1 MKPQLGDIIL
11 NRYAL
16 ISPLRE
22 EAGVQVWKASDRIL
36 ARDCQLFIVR
46 DRRFL
51 PEVNTISST
60 LALSRIR
67 KFTPVLKIHNIDDV
81 AIIITELDSGITV
94 DDYIKS
100 HSSTLSY
107 EAIRSIVAEAANALS
122 KLLASGITHYAISTN
137 TVRITNNGVELACAP
152 ISPLLKDVTVEYTK
166 QDSQDKRDKQNK
178 KNSQDAQD
186 SQNKQDSQ
194 DNSDNQDKSEEQS
207 KDLPQSV
214 ENIATHQ
221 LSALLYALLTR
232 TGYKQNNT
240 VFNVSRL
247 ADGVPGEFVMICKRG
262 LSSAKDPSIIPM
274 ASIGEIL
281 ALLGTYTPVKKLSEK
296 DIILN
301 NDASES
307 SIQKALLL
315 PCKDKDLIDFPE
327 GLSKNEDLLENQ
339 LSSQE
344 SIGILDSSDLSIKN
358 ENEKPNKF
366 GKNAKNTGIKN
377 ASKTIGAL
385 SALLKRNGDNSDKK
399 LDSLP
404 ESDSTGTDYDFHDI
418 AAAEMA
424 NILAPTELDADDS
437 IFHNLSSTYTS
448 FPSYSTDKSQASE
461 ENKAGENKNNENN
474 ENSKNNWDSGNAN
487 SSKDSTNDSY
497 AKENGDKN
505 SLNSLGSLNSGN
517 DYSQKDDLSSPLMPR
532 RFDFEDLLSSNTKH
546 TELLSKPQILPLEAE
561 STGRVPV
568 VDSNGRFIAPGEESA
583 RALREEELEKEEYG
597 DYSSQNTGLLS
608 HSSMPPSFQP
618 HEHQDDL
625 KAKKSSGQNNV
636 DIADAKIFGGLSTK
650 VLAIGVVALLV
661 IVVFA
666 ISLHSLF
673 NSHEAPSNFAKSNS
687 WDSQSVENVPFGS
700 QGVLSEDKSDS
711 SKEKQPNKPGTS
723 ESDANKAGEKNK
735 DNKSNKNNKSLK
747 NKHKKQNKRKKV
759 KQVPPPKMPTN
770 NTPYPIDIQQFLE
783 DTGNQRGYGYYMHLT
798 QPQEAYRFVV
808 SIRSSGGHGYLIANS
823 KNDPSAG
830 EKVADFTFDASGVTD
845 VKFKKPITAQDF
857 ILWVPQGSIPMN
869 GLYIN
874 YVRIY

>member
-152 ISPLLKDVTVEYTK
+152 ISPLLKDVTVEYSK
-166 QDSQDKRDKQNK
+166 QDSQKNKQDKPNTKNK
-178 KNSQDAQD
+178 QDAQD
-186 SQNKQDSQ
+186 SQNESE
-194 DNSDNQDKSEEQS
+194 NQDKSEEQS
-207 KDLPQSV
+207 NNLPQSV

-232 TGYKQNNT
+232 TGYTQNNT

-262 LSSAKDPSIIPM
+262 LSSAKDSSIIPM
-274 ASIGEIL
+274 ASIGELL

-315 PCKDKDLIDFPE
+315 PCKDEDLVDFPE

-358 ENEKPNKF
+358 EDEKPNKF
-366 GKNAKNTGIKN
+366 GKNAKNTGLKN

-385 SALLKRNGDNSDKK
+385 SALLKRNGDNSEKK

-448 FPSYSTDKSQASE
+448 FPGYSTDKSQASE
-461 ENKAGENKNNENN
+461 ENKVDENKNNKNN
-474 ENSKNNWDSGNAN
+474 ENSKNTNIGN
-487 SSKDSTNDSY
+487 DSTNDSY
-497 AKENGDKN
+497 AKENGNKSALNALD
-505 SLNSLGSLNSGN
+505 SLTSGN

-532 RFDFEDLLSSNTKH
+532 RFDFEDLLSSNTRH

-568 VDSNGRFIAPGEESA
+568 VDSNGRFVAPGEESA
-583 RALREEELEKEEYG
+583 RALREEELENEEYG

-650 VLAIGVVALLV
+650 VLAIGIVALLV
-661 IVVFA
+661 VVVFA

-723 ESDANKAGEKNK
+723 ESDANKVGEKNK
-735 DNKSNKNNKSLK
+735 SNKDNKSLK

-759 KQVPPPKMPTN
+759 KQVPKPKMPTN

>member
-22 EAGVQVWKASDRIL
+22 EAGIQVWKASDRIL

-122 KLLASGITHYAISTN
+122 KLLTSGITHYAISTN

-152 ISPLLKDVTVEYTK
+152 ISPLLKDVTVEYSK
-166 QDSQDKRDKQNK
+166 
-178 KNSQDAQD
+178 QD
-186 SQNKQDSQ
+186 SQNKQDKPNTKNKQDAQDSQ
-194 DNSDNQDKSEEQS
+194 DSQDSQNESKNQDKSEEQS
-207 KDLPQSV
+207 KNLPQSV

-232 TGYKQNNT
+232 TGYTQNNT

-262 LSSAKDPSIIPM
+262 LSSAKDSSIIPM
-274 ASIGEIL
+274 ASIGELL

-315 PCKDKDLIDFPE
+315 PCKDNDLIDFPE
-327 GLSKNEDLLENQ
+327 GLSKNEDLLENE

-358 ENEKPNKF
+358 EDEKPNKF
-366 GKNAKNTGIKN
+366 GKNAKNTGLKN

-385 SALLKRNGDNSDKK
+385 SALLKRNGDNSGKK

-461 ENKAGENKNNENN
+461 ENKVGENKNNEN
-474 ENSKNNWDSGNAN
+474 SKNANIGNN
-487 SSKDSTNDSY
+487 STNDSY
-497 AKENGDKN
+497 AKENGNKSALNTLD
-505 SLNSLGSLNSGN
+505 SLTSGN

-568 VDSNGRFIAPGEESA
+568 VDSNGRFVAPGEESA
-583 RALREEELEKEEYG
+583 RALREEELENEEYG
-597 DYSSQNTGLLS
+597 DYSSQNAGLLS

-625 KAKKSSGQNNV
+625 KAKKSSNQNNV

-661 IVVFA
+661 VVVFA

-711 SKEKQPNKPGTS
+711 SKEKQPNKNDTS
-723 ESDANKAGEKNK
+723 NADEKKSGEKNK
-735 DNKSNKNNKSLK
+735 SNKDNKSLK

-759 KQVPPPKMPTN
+759 KQVPKPKMPTN

>member
-22 EAGVQVWKASDRIL
+22 EAGIQVWKASDRIL

-122 KLLASGITHYAISTN
+122 KLLTSGITHYAISTN

-152 ISPLLKDVTVEYTK
+152 ISPLLKDVTVEYSK
-166 QDSQDKRDKQNK
+166 QDSQDKQDKPNTKNK
-178 KNSQDAQD
+178 QDAQD
-186 SQNKQDSQ
+186 SQDSQ
-194 DNSDNQDKSEEQS
+194 NKSENQDKSEEQS
-207 KDLPQSV
+207 KNLPQSV

-232 TGYKQNNT
+232 TGYTQNNT

-274 ASIGEIL
+274 ASIGELL

-301 NDASES
+301 NNASES

-315 PCKDKDLIDFPE
+315 PCKDNDLIDFPE
-327 GLSKNEDLLENQ
+327 GLSKNEDLLENE

-358 ENEKPNKF
+358 EDEKPNKF
-366 GKNAKNTGIKN
+366 GKNAKNTGLKN

-385 SALLKRNGDNSDKK
+385 SALLKRNGDNSGKK

-461 ENKAGENKNNENN
+461 ENKVGENKNNEN
-474 ENSKNNWDSGNAN
+474 SKNANIGN
-487 SSKDSTNDSY
+487 DSTNDSY
-497 AKENGDKN
+497 AKENGNKSALNTLD
-505 SLNSLGSLNSGN
+505 SLTSGN

-568 VDSNGRFIAPGEESA
+568 VDSNGRFVAPGEESA
-583 RALREEELEKEEYG
+583 RALREEELENEEYG
-597 DYSSQNTGLLS
+597 DYSSQNAGLLS

-625 KAKKSSGQNNV
+625 KAKKSSNQNNV

-661 IVVFA
+661 VVVFA

-711 SKEKQPNKPGTS
+711 SKENQPNKNNTS
-723 ESDANKAGEKNK
+723 KSGEKK
-735 DNKSNKNNKSLK
+735 SDEKNKSNKDNKSLK

-759 KQVPPPKMPTN
+759 KQVPKPKMPTN

>member
-22 EAGVQVWKASDRIL
+22 EAGIQVWKASDRIL

-122 KLLASGITHYAISTN
+122 KLLTSGITHYAISTN

-152 ISPLLKDVTVEYTK
+152 ISPLLKDITVEYSK
-166 QDSQDKRDKQNK
+166 QDSQDKQDKPNTKNK
-178 KNSQDAQD
+178 QDAQD
-186 SQNKQDSQ
+186 SQGKK
-194 DNSDNQDKSEEQS
+194 DNQNKNEEQS
-207 KDLPQSV
+207 KNLQQSV

-232 TGYKQNNT
+232 TGYTQNNT

-262 LSSAKDPSIIPM
+262 LSSSKDSSIIPM
-274 ASIGEIL
+274 ASIGELL

-301 NDASES
+301 NDSSES

-315 PCKDKDLIDFPE
+315 PCKDNDLIDFPE

-358 ENEKPNKF
+358 EDEKPSKF
-366 GKNAKNTGIKN
+366 GKNAKNTGLKN

-385 SALLKRNGDNSDKK
+385 SALLKRNGDNSGKK

-461 ENKAGENKNNENN
+461 ENKVGENKNNEN
-474 ENSKNNWDSGNAN
+474 SKNANIGNN
-487 SSKDSTNDSY
+487 STNDSY
-497 AKENGDKN
+497 AKENGNKSALNTLD
-505 SLNSLGSLNSGN
+505 SLTYGN

-568 VDSNGRFIAPGEESA
+568 VDSNGRFVAPGEESA
-583 RALREEELEKEEYG
+583 RALREEELENEEYG
-597 DYSSQNTGLLS
+597 DYSSQNAGLLS

-625 KAKKSSGQNNV
+625 KAKKSSNQNNV

-661 IVVFA
+661 VVVFA

-711 SKEKQPNKPGTS
+711 SKEKQPNKNNTS
-723 ESDANKAGEKNK
+723 KSDEKKAGEKNK
-735 DNKSNKNNKSLK
+735 SNKDNNSLK

-759 KQVPPPKMPTN
+759 KQVPKPKMPTN

>member
-22 EAGVQVWKASDRIL
+22 EAGIQVWKASDRIL

-122 KLLASGITHYAISTN
+122 KLLTSGITHYAISTN

-152 ISPLLKDVTVEYTK
+152 ISPLLKDVTVEYSK
-166 QDSQDKRDKQNK
+166 QDSQNKQDKPNTKNK
-178 KNSQDAQD
+178 QDAQD
-186 SQNKQDSQ
+186 SQNSQDSQ
-194 DNSDNQDKSEEQS
+194 NESKNQDKSEEQS
-207 KDLPQSV
+207 KNLPQSV

-232 TGYKQNNT
+232 TGYTQNNT

-262 LSSAKDPSIIPM
+262 LSSAKDSSIIPM
-274 ASIGEIL
+274 ASIGELL

-301 NDASES
+301 NNASES

-315 PCKDKDLIDFPE
+315 PCKDEDLIDFPE

-358 ENEKPNKF
+358 EDEKPSKF
-366 GKNAKNTGIKN
+366 GKNAKNTGLKN

-385 SALLKRNGDNSDKK
+385 SALLKRNGDNSEKK

-461 ENKAGENKNNENN
+461 ENKVGENKNNEN
-474 ENSKNNWDSGNAN
+474 SKNANIGN
-487 SSKDSTNDSY
+487 DSTNDSY
-497 AKENGDKN
+497 AKENGNKSALNALD
-505 SLNSLGSLNSGN
+505 SLTSGN

-568 VDSNGRFIAPGEESA
+568 VDSNGRFVAPGEESA
-583 RALREEELEKEEYG
+583 RALREEELENEEYG
-597 DYSSQNTGLLS
+597 DYSSQNAGLLS

-625 KAKKSSGQNNV
+625 KAKKSSNQNNV

-650 VLAIGVVALLV
+650 VLAIGIVALMV
-661 IVVFA
+661 VVVFA

-723 ESDANKAGEKNK
+723 KSDANKAGEKNK
-735 DNKSNKNNKSLK
+735 DNKSNKSLK

-759 KQVPPPKMPTN
+759 KQVPKPKMPTN

-857 ILWVPQGSIPMN
+857 ILWVPEGSIPMN

>member
-152 ISPLLKDVTVEYTK
+152 ISPLLKDVTVEYSK
-166 QDSQDKRDKQNK
+166 QDSQKNKQDKPNTKNK
-178 KNSQDAQD
+178 QDAQD
-186 SQNKQDSQ
+186 SQNESE
-194 DNSDNQDKSEEQS
+194 NQDKSEEQS
-207 KDLPQSV
+207 NNLPQSV

-232 TGYKQNNT
+232 TGYTQNNT

-274 ASIGEIL
+274 ASIGELL

-301 NDASES
+301 NNASES

-358 ENEKPNKF
+358 EDEKPSKF
-366 GKNAKNTGIKN
+366 GKNAKNTGLKN
-377 ASKTIGAL
+377 ARKTIGAL

-461 ENKAGENKNNENN
+461 ENKVGENKNNEN
-474 ENSKNNWDSGNAN
+474 SKNAN
-487 SSKDSTNDSY
+487 IGKDSTNDSY
-497 AKENGDKN
+497 AKENGNK
-505 SLNSLGSLNSGN
+505 SALNALDSLNSGS
-517 DYSQKDDLSSPLMPR
+517 DYSQKDDLSSPLMTR

-568 VDSNGRFIAPGEESA
+568 VDSNGRFVAPGEESA
-583 RALREEELEKEEYG
+583 RALREEELENEEYG
-597 DYSSQNTGLLS
+597 DYSSQNAGLLS

-625 KAKKSSGQNNV
+625 KAKKSSNQNNV

-661 IVVFA
+661 VVVFA

-735 DNKSNKNNKSLK
+735 DNKSNKSLK

-759 KQVPPPKMPTN
+759 KQVPAPKMPTN

>member
-22 EAGVQVWKASDRIL
+22 EAGIQVWKASDRIL

-122 KLLASGITHYAISTN
+122 KLLTSGITHYAISTN

-152 ISPLLKDVTVEYTK
+152 ISPLLKDVTVEYSK
-166 QDSQDKRDKQNK
+166 
-178 KNSQDAQD
+178 QD
-186 SQNKQDSQ
+186 SQNKQDKPNTKNKQDAQDSQ
-194 DNSDNQDKSEEQS
+194 DSQNESENQDKSEEQS
-207 KDLPQSV
+207 KNLPQSV

-232 TGYKQNNT
+232 TGYTQNNT

-262 LSSAKDPSIIPM
+262 LSSAKDSSIIPM
-274 ASIGEIL
+274 ASIGELL

-301 NDASES
+301 NNASES

-315 PCKDKDLIDFPE
+315 PCKDEDLIDFPE
-327 GLSKNEDLLENQ
+327 GLSKNEDFLENE

-358 ENEKPNKF
+358 EDEKPSKF
-366 GKNAKNTGIKN
+366 GKNAKNTGLKN

-385 SALLKRNGDNSDKK
+385 SALLKRNGDNSGKK

-461 ENKAGENKNNENN
+461 ENKVGENKNNEN
-474 ENSKNNWDSGNAN
+474 SKNANIGN
-487 SSKDSTNDSY
+487 DSTNDSY
-497 AKENGDKN
+497 AKENGNKSALNTLD
-505 SLNSLGSLNSGN
+505 SLTSGN

-568 VDSNGRFIAPGEESA
+568 VDSNGRFVAPGEESA
-583 RALREEELEKEEYG
+583 RALREEELENEEYG
-597 DYSSQNTGLLS
+597 DYSSQNAGLLS

-625 KAKKSSGQNNV
+625 KAKKSSNQNNV

-650 VLAIGVVALLV
+650 VLAIGIVALLV
-661 IVVFA
+661 VVVFA

-711 SKEKQPNKPGTS
+711 SKEKQPSKNNTS
-723 ESDANKAGEKNK
+723 KAGEKKAGEKNK
-735 DNKSNKNNKSLK
+735 SNKDNKSLK
-747 NKHKKQNKRKKV
+747 NKNKKQNKRKKV
-759 KQVPPPKMPTN
+759 KQVPKPKMPTN

>member
-67 KFTPVLKIHNIDDV
+67 KFTPVLKIHNIDNV

-152 ISPLLKDVTVEYTK
+152 ISPLLKDVTVEYSK
-166 QDSQDKRDKQNK
+166 QDSQKNKQDKPNTKNK
-178 KNSQDAQD
+178 QDAQD
-186 SQNKQDSQ
+186 SQNESE
-194 DNSDNQDKSEEQS
+194 NQDKSEEQS
-207 KDLPQSV
+207 NNLPQSV

-232 TGYKQNNT
+232 TGYTQNNT

-262 LSSAKDPSIIPM
+262 LSSAKDSSIIPM
-274 ASIGEIL
+274 ASIGELL

-301 NDASES
+301 NNASES

-315 PCKDKDLIDFPE
+315 PCKDEDLIDFPE

-358 ENEKPNKF
+358 EDEKPNKF
-366 GKNAKNTGIKN
+366 GKNAKNTGLKN

-385 SALLKRNGDNSDKK
+385 SALLKRNGDNSGKK

-461 ENKAGENKNNENN
+461 ENKVGENKNNKNN
-474 ENSKNNWDSGNAN
+474 ENSKNTNIGN
-487 SSKDSTNDSY
+487 DSTNDSY
-497 AKENGDKN
+497 AKENGNKSALNALD
-505 SLNSLGSLNSGN
+505 SLTSGN

-532 RFDFEDLLSSNTKH
+532 RFDFEDLLSSNTRH

-568 VDSNGRFIAPGEESA
+568 VDSNGRFVAPGEESA
-583 RALREEELEKEEYG
+583 RALREEELENEEYG

-650 VLAIGVVALLV
+650 VLAIGIVALLV
-661 IVVFA
+661 VVVFA

-735 DNKSNKNNKSLK
+735 SNKDNKSLK

-759 KQVPPPKMPTN
+759 KQVPKPKMPTN

>member
-152 ISPLLKDVTVEYTK
+152 ISPLLKDVTVEYSK
-166 QDSQDKRDKQNK
+166 QDSQKNKQDKPNTKNK
-178 KNSQDAQD
+178 QDAQD
-186 SQNKQDSQ
+186 SQNESE
-194 DNSDNQDKSEEQS
+194 NQDKSEEQS
-207 KDLPQSV
+207 NNLPQSV

-232 TGYKQNNT
+232 TGYTQNNT

-262 LSSAKDPSIIPM
+262 LSSAKDSSIIPM
-274 ASIGEIL
+274 ASIGELL

-301 NDASES
+301 NNASES

-315 PCKDKDLIDFPE
+315 PCKDEDLIDFPE

-358 ENEKPNKF
+358 EDEKPNKF
-366 GKNAKNTGIKN
+366 GKNAKNTGLKN

-385 SALLKRNGDNSDKK
+385 SALLKRNGDNSEKK

-461 ENKAGENKNNENN
+461 ENKVGENKNNKNN
-474 ENSKNNWDSGNAN
+474 ENSKNTNIGN
-487 SSKDSTNDSY
+487 DSTNDSY
-497 AKENGDKN
+497 AKENGNKSALNALD
-505 SLNSLGSLNSGN
+505 SLTSGN

-532 RFDFEDLLSSNTKH
+532 RFDFEDLLSSNTRH

-568 VDSNGRFIAPGEESA
+568 VDSNGRFVAPGEESA
-583 RALREEELEKEEYG
+583 RALREEELENEEYG

-735 DNKSNKNNKSLK
+735 SNKDNKSLK

-759 KQVPPPKMPTN
+759 KQVPKPKMPTN

>member
-152 ISPLLKDVTVEYTK
+152 ISPLLKDVTVEYSK
-166 QDSQDKRDKQNK
+166 QDSQKNKQDKPNTKNK
-178 KNSQDAQD
+178 QDAQD
-186 SQNKQDSQ
+186 SQNESE
-194 DNSDNQDKSEEQS
+194 NQDKSEEQS
-207 KDLPQSV
+207 NNLPQSV

-232 TGYKQNNT
+232 TGYTQNNT

-262 LSSAKDPSIIPM
+262 LSSAKDSSIIPM
-274 ASIGEIL
+274 ASIGELL

-301 NDASES
+301 NNASES

-315 PCKDKDLIDFPE
+315 PCKDEDLIDFPE

-358 ENEKPNKF
+358 EDEKPNKF
-366 GKNAKNTGIKN
+366 GKNAKNTGLKN

-385 SALLKRNGDNSDKK
+385 SALLKRNGDNSGKK

-461 ENKAGENKNNENN
+461 ENKVGENKNNKNN
-474 ENSKNNWDSGNAN
+474 ENSKNTNIGN
-487 SSKDSTNDSY
+487 DSTNDSY
-497 AKENGDKN
+497 AKENGNKSALNALD
-505 SLNSLGSLNSGN
+505 SLTSGN

-532 RFDFEDLLSSNTKH
+532 RFDFEDLLSSNTRH

-568 VDSNGRFIAPGEESA
+568 VDSNGRFVAPGEESA
-583 RALREEELEKEEYG
+583 RALREEELENEEYG

-650 VLAIGVVALLV
+650 VLAIGIVALLV
-661 IVVFA
+661 VVVFA

-735 DNKSNKNNKSLK
+735 SNKDNKSLK

-759 KQVPPPKMPTN
+759 KQVPKPKMPTN

>member
-22 EAGVQVWKASDRIL
+22 EAGIQVWKASDRIL

-122 KLLASGITHYAISTN
+122 KLLTSGITHYAISTN

-152 ISPLLKDVTVEYTK
+152 ISPLLKDVTVEYSK
-166 QDSQDKRDKQNK
+166 QDSQNKQDKPNTKNK
-178 KNSQDAQD
+178 QDAQD
-186 SQNKQDSQ
+186 SQNSQDSQ
-194 DNSDNQDKSEEQS
+194 NESKNQDKSEEQS
-207 KDLPQSV
+207 KNLPQSV

-232 TGYKQNNT
+232 TGYTQNNT

-262 LSSAKDPSIIPM
+262 LSSAKDSSIIPM
-274 ASIGEIL
+274 ASIGELL

-301 NDASES
+301 NNASES

-315 PCKDKDLIDFPE
+315 PCKDEDLIDFPE

-366 GKNAKNTGIKN
+366 GKNAKNTGLKN

-385 SALLKRNGDNSDKK
+385 SALLKRNGDNSGKK

-461 ENKAGENKNNENN
+461 ENKVGENKNNKNN
-474 ENSKNNWDSGNAN
+474 ENSKNANIGN
-487 SSKDSTNDSY
+487 DSTNDSY
-497 AKENGDKN
+497 AKENGNKSALNTLD
-505 SLNSLGSLNSGN
+505 SLTSGN

-568 VDSNGRFIAPGEESA
+568 VDSNGRFVAPGEESA
-583 RALREEELEKEEYG
+583 RALREEELENEEYG
-597 DYSSQNTGLLS
+597 DYSSQNAGLLS

-661 IVVFA
+661 VVVFA

-711 SKEKQPNKPGTS
+711 SKEKQPSKNNTGKSGEKKS
-723 ESDANKAGEKNK
+723 GEKNK
-735 DNKSNKNNKSLK
+735 SNKDNKSLK

-759 KQVPPPKMPTN
+759 KQVPKPKMPTN

-857 ILWVPQGSIPMN
+857 ILWVPEGSIPMN

>member
-22 EAGVQVWKASDRIL
+22 EAGIQVWKASDRIL

-152 ISPLLKDVTVEYTK
+152 ISPLLKDVTVEYSK
-166 QDSQDKRDKQNK
+166 QDSQKNKQDKPNTKNK
-178 KNSQDAQD
+178 QDAQD
-186 SQNKQDSQ
+186 SQNESE
-194 DNSDNQDKSEEQS
+194 NQNKNEEPS
-207 KDLPQSV
+207 NNLPQSV

-232 TGYKQNNT
+232 TGYTQNNT

-274 ASIGEIL
+274 ASIGELL

-301 NDASES
+301 NNASES

-358 ENEKPNKF
+358 EDEKPSKF
-366 GKNAKNTGIKN
+366 GKNAKNTGLKN
-377 ASKTIGAL
+377 ARKTIGAL

-461 ENKAGENKNNENN
+461 ENKVGENKNNEN
-474 ENSKNNWDSGNAN
+474 SKNAN
-487 SSKDSTNDSY
+487 IGKDSTNDSY
-497 AKENGDKN
+497 AKENGNK
-505 SLNSLGSLNSGN
+505 SALNALDSLNSGS
-517 DYSQKDDLSSPLMPR
+517 DYSQKDDLSSPLMTR

-568 VDSNGRFIAPGEESA
+568 VDSNGRFVAPGEESA
-583 RALREEELEKEEYG
+583 RALREEELENEEYG
-597 DYSSQNTGLLS
+597 DYSSQNAGLLS

-625 KAKKSSGQNNV
+625 KAKKSSNQNNV

-661 IVVFA
+661 VVVFA

-735 DNKSNKNNKSLK
+735 DNKSNKSLK

-759 KQVPPPKMPTN
+759 KQVPAPKMPTN

>member
-11 NRYAL
+11 DRYAL
-16 ISPLRE
+16 VSPLRE
-22 EAGVQVWKASDRIL
+22 EAGIQAWKASDRIL

-67 KFTPVLKIHNIDDV
+67 KFTPVLKIHNVDDIAV
-81 AIIITELDSGITV
+81 IITELDSGVTLN
-94 DDYIKS
+94 DYIKS

-107 EAIRSIVAEAANALS
+107 EAIRSIVAESANALN
-122 KLLASGITHYAISTN
+122 KLLSSGVTHYAISTN
-137 TVRITNNGVELACAP
+137 TVRIAKNGVELACAP
-152 ISPLLKDVTVEYTK
+152 ISPLLKDVTA
-166 QDSQDKRDKQNK
+166 
-178 KNSQDAQD
+178 KNT
-186 SQNKQDSQ
+186 SQNQAKEQAQ
-194 DNSDNQDKSEEQS
+194 NLPKSI
-207 KDLPQSV
+207 

-232 TGYKQNNT
+232 TSYTQNNA
-240 VFNVSRL
+240 VFNISRL
-247 ADGVPGEFVMICKRG
+247 TDGVPSEFVMICKRG
-262 LSSAKDPSIIPM
+262 LSCANNSDNSDIIPM
-274 ASIGEIL
+274 ASIGELL
-281 ALLGTYTPVKKLSEK
+281 ALLGTYTPVKNLGEK
-296 DIILN
+296 DIIF
-301 NDASES
+301 DAKSSEA

-315 PCKDKDLIDFPE
+315 PCKDEDLVDFPE

-344 SIGILDSSDLSIKN
+344 VSGVLDSIDLTAKDEEVNSK
-358 ENEKPNKF
+358 KS
-366 GKNAKNTGIKN
+366 GKNGKNTGLKN

-385 SALLKRNGDNSDKK
+385 SALLKRNGNNSAKN
-399 LDSLP
+399 LDSTP

-448 FPSYSTDKSQASE
+448 FPSYTTGKSSGGEAYRTKESDKSDESKKSGKSSEADESSKNGESKESGEASE
-461 ENKAGENKNNENN
+461 SSANTYTN
-474 ENSKNNWDSGNAN
+474 ENSSKNALN
-487 SSKDSTNDSY
+487 SLD
-497 AKENGDKN
+497 
-505 SLNSLGSLNSGN
+505 SLNSSD
-517 DYSQKDDLSSPLMPR
+517 DYSQKNDLSSPLMPR
-532 RFDFEDLLSSNTKH
+532 RFDFEDLLSDNTKH
-546 TELLSKPQILPLEAE
+546 TELLSRPQNFPLEAE

-568 VDSNGRFIAPGEESA
+568 VDSNGRFVAPGEESA
-583 RALREEELEKEEYG
+583 RALRQEELENEAYGEYG
-597 DYSSQNTGLLS
+597 SETSVLSSY
-608 HSSMPPSFQP
+608 SSMPPSFQP
-618 HEHQDDL
+618 HEHKEEL
-625 KAKKSSGQNNV
+625 KANKGSGQNV
-636 DIADAKIFGGLSTK
+636 TDIADAKIFGGISTK
-650 VLAIGVVALLV
+650 VLAIGVVAILM

-673 NSHEAPSNFAKSNS
+673 NSHEAPSNFAKSNT

-700 QGVLSEDKSDS
+700 QGVLPEDKSDS
-711 SKEKQPNKPGTS
+711 AKKKQSAKT
-723 ESDANKAGEKNK
+723 DANKTGENNKN
-735 DNKSNKNNKSLK
+735 NKSNKNLK
-747 NKHKKQNKRKKV
+747 NKHQKLNKHKKV
-759 KQVPPPKMPTN
+759 KQVPKPKMPTN

-783 DTGNQRGYGYYMHLT
+783 NTGNQRGYGYYMHLT

-808 SIRSSGGHGYLIANS
+808 SIRSSGGHGYVIANS

-830 EKVADFTFDASGVTD
+830 DKVADFTFDASGVTD

-857 ILWVPQGSIPMN
+857 ILWVPEGSIPQN

-874 YVRIY
+874 YVKIY

>member
-22 EAGVQVWKASDRIL
+22 EAGIQVWKASDRIL

-152 ISPLLKDVTVEYTK
+152 ISPLLKDVTVEYSK
-166 QDSQDKRDKQNK
+166 QDSQKNKQDKPNTKNK
-178 KNSQDAQD
+178 QDAQD
-186 SQNKQDSQ
+186 SQDSQ
-194 DNSDNQDKSEEQS
+194 NESANQNKSEEQS
-207 KDLPQSV
+207 NNLPQSV

-232 TGYKQNNT
+232 TGYTQNNT

-262 LSSAKDPSIIPM
+262 LSSAKDSSIIPM
-274 ASIGEIL
+274 ASIGELL

-315 PCKDKDLIDFPE
+315 PCKDNDLIDFPE

-366 GKNAKNTGIKN
+366 GKNAKNTGLKN

-385 SALLKRNGDNSDKK
+385 SALLKRNGDNSGKK

-461 ENKAGENKNNENN
+461 ENNAGENKNNEN
-474 ENSKNNWDSGNAN
+474 SKNTNIGN
-487 SSKDSTNDSY
+487 DSTNDSY
-497 AKENGDKN
+497 AKENGNKSALNALD
-505 SLNSLGSLNSGN
+505 SLTSGN

-568 VDSNGRFIAPGEESA
+568 VDSNGRFVAPGEESA
-583 RALREEELEKEEYG
+583 RALREEELENEEYG
-597 DYSSQNTGLLS
+597 DYNSQNAGLLS

-625 KAKKSSGQNNV
+625 KAKKSSNQNNV

-661 IVVFA
+661 VVVFA

-711 SKEKQPNKPGTS
+711 SKEKQPNKNNTS
-723 ESDANKAGEKNK
+723 KSDEKKSGEKNK
-735 DNKSNKNNKSLK
+735 SNKDNKSLK

-759 KQVPPPKMPTN
+759 KQVPKPKMPTN

-845 VKFKKPITAQDF
+845 VKFKKTITAQDF

>member
-152 ISPLLKDVTVEYTK
+152 ISPLLKDVTVEYTN
-166 QDSQDKRDKQNK
+166 QDSQDKQDKPNTKNK
-178 KNSQDAQD
+178 QDAQD
-186 SQNKQDSQ
+186 SQDK
-194 DNSDNQDKSEEQS
+194 SDNQNKSEEQS

-232 TGYKQNNT
+232 TGYTQNNT

-274 ASIGEIL
+274 ASIGELL

-301 NDASES
+301 NNASES

-358 ENEKPNKF
+358 EDEKPSKF
-366 GKNAKNTGIKN
+366 GKNAKNTGLKN
-377 ASKTIGAL
+377 ARKTIGAL

-461 ENKAGENKNNENN
+461 ENKVGENKNNEN
-474 ENSKNNWDSGNAN
+474 SKNAN
-487 SSKDSTNDSY
+487 IGKDSTNDSY
-497 AKENGDKN
+497 AKENGNK
-505 SLNSLGSLNSGN
+505 SALNALDSLNSGS
-517 DYSQKDDLSSPLMPR
+517 DYSQKDDLSSPLMTR

-568 VDSNGRFIAPGEESA
+568 VDSNGRFVAPGEESA
-583 RALREEELEKEEYG
+583 RALREEELENEEYG
-597 DYSSQNTGLLS
+597 DYSSQNAGLLS

-625 KAKKSSGQNNV
+625 KAKKSSNQNNV

-661 IVVFA
+661 VVVFA

-700 QGVLSEDKSDS
+700 QGVLSEDKNDS

-735 DNKSNKNNKSLK
+735 DNKSNKSLK

-759 KQVPPPKMPTN
+759 KQVPAPKMPTN

-783 DTGNQRGYGYYMHLT
+783 NTGNQRGYGYYMHLT

>member
-152 ISPLLKDVTVEYTK
+152 ISPLLKDVTVEYSK
-166 QDSQDKRDKQNK
+166 QDSQKNKQDKPNTKNK
-178 KNSQDAQD
+178 QDAQD
-186 SQNKQDSQ
+186 SQNESE
-194 DNSDNQDKSEEQS
+194 NQDKSEEQS
-207 KDLPQSV
+207 NNLPQSV

-232 TGYKQNNT
+232 TGYTQNNT

-262 LSSAKDPSIIPM
+262 LSSAKDSSIIPM
-274 ASIGEIL
+274 ASIGELL

-301 NDASES
+301 NNASES

-315 PCKDKDLIDFPE
+315 PCKDEDLIDFPE

-358 ENEKPNKF
+358 EDEKPNKF
-366 GKNAKNTGIKN
+366 GKNAKNTGLKN

-385 SALLKRNGDNSDKK
+385 SALLKRNGDNSEKK

-448 FPSYSTDKSQASE
+448 FPGYSTDKSQASE
-461 ENKAGENKNNENN
+461 ENKVGENKNNKNN
-474 ENSKNNWDSGNAN
+474 ENSKNTNIGN
-487 SSKDSTNDSY
+487 DSTNDSY
-497 AKENGDKN
+497 AKENGNKSALNALD
-505 SLNSLGSLNSGN
+505 SLTSGN

-532 RFDFEDLLSSNTKH
+532 RFDFEDLLSSNTRH

-568 VDSNGRFIAPGEESA
+568 VDSNGRFVAPGEESA
-583 RALREEELEKEEYG
+583 RALREEELENEEYG

-650 VLAIGVVALLV
+650 VLAIGIVALLV
-661 IVVFA
+661 VVVFA

-735 DNKSNKNNKSLK
+735 SNKDNKSLK

-759 KQVPPPKMPTN
+759 KQVPKPKMPTN

>member
-152 ISPLLKDVTVEYTK
+152 ISPLLKDVTVEYTN
-166 QDSQDKRDKQNK
+166 QDSQDKQDKPNTKNK
-178 KNSQDAQD
+178 QDAQD
-186 SQNKQDSQ
+186 SQDK
-194 DNSDNQDKSEEQS
+194 SDNQNKSEEQS

-232 TGYKQNNT
+232 TGYTQNNT

-274 ASIGEIL
+274 ASIGELL

-301 NDASES
+301 NNASES

-358 ENEKPNKF
+358 EDEKPSKF
-366 GKNAKNTGIKN
+366 GKNAKNTGLKN
-377 ASKTIGAL
+377 ARKTIGAL
-385 SALLKRNGDNSDKK
+385 SALLKRNGYNSRKK

-461 ENKAGENKNNENN
+461 ENKVGENKNNEN
-474 ENSKNNWDSGNAN
+474 SKNAN
-487 SSKDSTNDSY
+487 IGKDSTNDSY
-497 AKENGDKN
+497 AKENGNK
-505 SLNSLGSLNSGN
+505 SALNALDSLNSGS
-517 DYSQKDDLSSPLMPR
+517 DYSQKDDLSSPLMTR

-568 VDSNGRFIAPGEESA
+568 VDSNGRFVAPGEESA
-583 RALREEELEKEEYG
+583 RALREEELENEEYG
-597 DYSSQNTGLLS
+597 DYSSQNAGLLS

-625 KAKKSSGQNNV
+625 KAKKSSNQNNV

-661 IVVFA
+661 VVVFA

-735 DNKSNKNNKSLK
+735 DNKSNKSLK

-759 KQVPPPKMPTN
+759 KQVPAPKMPTN

>member
-22 EAGVQVWKASDRIL
+22 EAGIQVWKASDRIL

-122 KLLASGITHYAISTN
+122 KLLTSGITHYAISTN

-152 ISPLLKDVTVEYTK
+152 ISPLLKDVTVEYSK
-166 QDSQDKRDKQNK
+166 QDSQNKQDKPNTKNK
-178 KNSQDAQD
+178 QDAQD
-186 SQNKQDSQ
+186 SQNSQDSQ
-194 DNSDNQDKSEEQS
+194 NESKNQDKSEEQS
-207 KDLPQSV
+207 KNLPQSV

-232 TGYKQNNT
+232 TGYTQNNT

-262 LSSAKDPSIIPM
+262 LSSAKDSSIIPM
-274 ASIGEIL
+274 ASIGELL

-301 NDASES
+301 NNASES

-315 PCKDKDLIDFPE
+315 PCKDEDLIDFPE
-327 GLSKNEDLLENQ
+327 GLSKNEDFLENE

-358 ENEKPNKF
+358 EDEKPSKF
-366 GKNAKNTGIKN
+366 GKNAKNTGLKN

-385 SALLKRNGDNSDKK
+385 SALLKRNGDNSGKK

-461 ENKAGENKNNENN
+461 ENKVGENKNNEN
-474 ENSKNNWDSGNAN
+474 SKNANIGN
-487 SSKDSTNDSY
+487 DSTDDSY
-497 AKENGDKN
+497 AKENGNKSALNALD
-505 SLNSLGSLNSGN
+505 SLTSGN

-568 VDSNGRFIAPGEESA
+568 VDSNGRFVAPGEESA
-583 RALREEELEKEEYG
+583 RALREEELENEEYG
-597 DYSSQNTGLLS
+597 DYSSQNAGLLS

-625 KAKKSSGQNNV
+625 KAKKSSNQNNV

-661 IVVFA
+661 VVVFA

-711 SKEKQPNKPGTS
+711 SKEKQPSKNNTGKAG
-723 ESDANKAGEKNK
+723 EKKAGEKNK
-735 DNKSNKNNKSLK
+735 SNKDNKSLK

-759 KQVPPPKMPTN
+759 KQVPKPKMPTN

-857 ILWVPQGSIPMN
+857 ILWVPEGSIPMN

>member
-22 EAGVQVWKASDRIL
+22 EAGIQVWKASDRIL

-152 ISPLLKDVTVEYTK
+152 ISPLLKDVTVEYSK
-166 QDSQDKRDKQNK
+166 QDSQKNKQDKPNTKNK
-178 KNSQDAQD
+178 QDAQD
-186 SQNKQDSQ
+186 SQNESE
-194 DNSDNQDKSEEQS
+194 NQNKNEEPS
-207 KDLPQSV
+207 NNLPQSV

-232 TGYKQNNT
+232 TGYTQNNT

-262 LSSAKDPSIIPM
+262 LSSAKDSSIIPM
-274 ASIGEIL
+274 ASIGELL

-301 NDASES
+301 NNASES

-315 PCKDKDLIDFPE
+315 PCKDEDLIDFPE

-358 ENEKPNKF
+358 EDEKPNKF
-366 GKNAKNTGIKN
+366 GKNAKNTGLKN

-385 SALLKRNGDNSDKK
+385 SALLKRNGDNSEKK

-448 FPSYSTDKSQASE
+448 FPGYSTDKSQASE
-461 ENKAGENKNNENN
+461 ENKVGENKNNKNN
-474 ENSKNNWDSGNAN
+474 ENSKNTNIGN
-487 SSKDSTNDSY
+487 DSTNDSY
-497 AKENGDKN
+497 AKENGNKSALNALD
-505 SLNSLGSLNSGN
+505 SLTSGN

-532 RFDFEDLLSSNTKH
+532 RFDFEDLLSSNTRH

-568 VDSNGRFIAPGEESA
+568 VDSNGRFVAPGEESA
-583 RALREEELEKEEYG
+583 RALREEELENEEYG

-661 IVVFA
+661 VVVFA

-735 DNKSNKNNKSLK
+735 SNKDNKSLK

-759 KQVPPPKMPTN
+759 KQVPKPKMPTN

>member
-22 EAGVQVWKASDRIL
+22 EAGIQVWKASDRIL

-122 KLLASGITHYAISTN
+122 KLLTSGITHYAISTN

-152 ISPLLKDVTVEYTK
+152 ISPLLKDVTVEYSK
-166 QDSQDKRDKQNK
+166 QDSQNKQDKPNTKNK
-178 KNSQDAQD
+178 QDAQD
-186 SQNKQDSQ
+186 SQNESK
-194 DNSDNQDKSEEQS
+194 NQNKSEEQS
-207 KDLPQSV
+207 KNLPQSV

-232 TGYKQNNT
+232 TGYTQNNT

-262 LSSAKDPSIIPM
+262 LSYAKDSSIIPM
-274 ASIGEIL
+274 ASIGELL

-301 NDASES
+301 NNASES

-315 PCKDKDLIDFPE
+315 PCKDEDLIDFPE
-327 GLSKNEDLLENQ
+327 GLSKNEDFLENE

-358 ENEKPNKF
+358 EDEKPNKF
-366 GKNAKNTGIKN
+366 GKNAKNTGLKN

-385 SALLKRNGDNSDKK
+385 SALLKRNGDNSGKK

-461 ENKAGENKNNENN
+461 ENKVGENKNNEN
-474 ENSKNNWDSGNAN
+474 SKNANIGNN
-487 SSKDSTNDSY
+487 STNDSY
-497 AKENGDKN
+497 AKENGNKSALNTLD
-505 SLNSLGSLNSGN
+505 SLTSGN

-568 VDSNGRFIAPGEESA
+568 VDSNGRFVAPGEESA
-583 RALREEELEKEEYG
+583 RALREEELENEEYG
-597 DYSSQNTGLLS
+597 DYSSQNAGLLS

-625 KAKKSSGQNNV
+625 KAKKSSNQNNV

-661 IVVFA
+661 VVVFA

-711 SKEKQPNKPGTS
+711 SKEKQPNKNNTS
-723 ESDANKAGEKNK
+723 KAGEKKAGEKNK
-735 DNKSNKNNKSLK
+735 SNKDNNSLK

-759 KQVPPPKMPTN
+759 KQVPKPKMPTN

>member
-22 EAGVQVWKASDRIL
+22 EAGIQVWKASDRIL

-122 KLLASGITHYAISTN
+122 KLLTSGITHYAISTN

-152 ISPLLKDVTVEYTK
+152 ISPLLKDVTVEYSK
-166 QDSQDKRDKQNK
+166 QDSQKNKQDKPNTKNK
-178 KNSQDAQD
+178 QDAQD
-186 SQNKQDSQ
+186 SQNESE
-194 DNSDNQDKSEEQS
+194 NQNKNEEPS
-207 KDLPQSV
+207 NNLPQSV

-232 TGYKQNNT
+232 TGYTQNNT

-262 LSSAKDPSIIPM
+262 LSSAKDSSIIPM
-274 ASIGEIL
+274 ASIGELL

-301 NDASES
+301 NNASES

-315 PCKDKDLIDFPE
+315 PCKDEDLIDFPE

-358 ENEKPNKF
+358 EDEKPNKF
-366 GKNAKNTGIKN
+366 GKNAKNTGLKN

-385 SALLKRNGDNSDKK
+385 SALLKRNGDNSEKK

-448 FPSYSTDKSQASE
+448 FPGYSTDKSQASE
-461 ENKAGENKNNENN
+461 ENKVGENKNNKNN
-474 ENSKNNWDSGNAN
+474 ENSKNTNIGN
-487 SSKDSTNDSY
+487 DSTNDSY
-497 AKENGDKN
+497 AKENGNKSALNALD
-505 SLNSLGSLNSGN
+505 SLTSGN

-532 RFDFEDLLSSNTKH
+532 RFDFEDLLSSNTRH

-568 VDSNGRFIAPGEESA
+568 VDSNGRFVAPGEESA
-583 RALREEELEKEEYG
+583 RALREEELENEEYG

-723 ESDANKAGEKNK
+723 ESDANKVGEKNK
-735 DNKSNKNNKSLK
+735 SNKDNKSLK

-759 KQVPPPKMPTN
+759 KQVPKPKMPTN

-808 SIRSSGGHGYLIANS
+808 SIRSSGGYGYLIANS

>member
-22 EAGVQVWKASDRIL
+22 EAGIQVWKASDRIL

-152 ISPLLKDVTVEYTK
+152 ISPLLKDITVEYSK
-166 QDSQDKRDKQNK
+166 QDSQDKQDKPSTKNK
-178 KNSQDAQD
+178 QDAQD
-186 SQNKQDSQ
+186 SQNSQDSQ
-194 DNSDNQDKSEEQS
+194 NKSENQNKSEEQS
-207 KDLPQSV
+207 KNLPQSV

-232 TGYKQNNT
+232 TGYTQNNT

-262 LSSAKDPSIIPM
+262 LSSAKDSSIIPM
-274 ASIGEIL
+274 ASIGELL

-315 PCKDKDLIDFPE
+315 PCKDNDLIDFPE
-327 GLSKNEDLLENQ
+327 GLSKNEDLLENE

-358 ENEKPNKF
+358 EDEKPNKF
-366 GKNAKNTGIKN
+366 GKNAKNTGLKN

-385 SALLKRNGDNSDKK
+385 SALLKRNGDNSGKK

-461 ENKAGENKNNENN
+461 ENKVGENKNNEN
-474 ENSKNNWDSGNAN
+474 SKNTNIGN
-487 SSKDSTNDSY
+487 DSTNDSY
-497 AKENGDKN
+497 AKENGNKSALNTLD
-505 SLNSLGSLNSGN
+505 SLTSGN

-568 VDSNGRFIAPGEESA
+568 VDSNGRFVAPGEESA
-583 RALREEELEKEEYG
+583 RALREEELENEEYG
-597 DYSSQNTGLLS
+597 DYSSQNAGLLS

-625 KAKKSSGQNNV
+625 KAKKSSNQNNV

-650 VLAIGVVALLV
+650 VLAIGIVALLV
-661 IVVFA
+661 VVVFA

-711 SKEKQPNKPGTS
+711 SKEKQPSKNNTS
-723 ESDANKAGEKNK
+723 KAGEKKAGEKNK
-735 DNKSNKNNKSLK
+735 SNKDNKNLK

-759 KQVPPPKMPTN
+759 KQVPKPKMPTN
-770 NTPYPIDIQQFLE
+770 NMPYPIDIQQFLE

>member
-22 EAGVQVWKASDRIL
+22 EAGIQVWKASDRIL

-122 KLLASGITHYAISTN
+122 KLLTSGITHYAISTN

-152 ISPLLKDVTVEYTK
+152 ISPLLKDVTVEYSK
-166 QDSQDKRDKQNK
+166 QDSQNKQDKPNTKNK
-178 KNSQDAQD
+178 QDAQD
-186 SQNKQDSQ
+186 SQNSQDSQ
-194 DNSDNQDKSEEQS
+194 NESKNQDKSEEQS
-207 KDLPQSV
+207 KNLPQSV

-232 TGYKQNNT
+232 TGYTQNNT

-262 LSSAKDPSIIPM
+262 LSSAKDSSIIPM
-274 ASIGEIL
+274 ASIGELL

-301 NDASES
+301 NNASES

-315 PCKDKDLIDFPE
+315 PCKDEDLIDFPE
-327 GLSKNEDLLENQ
+327 GLSKNEDFLENE

-358 ENEKPNKF
+358 EDEKPSKF
-366 GKNAKNTGIKN
+366 VKNAKNTGLKN

-385 SALLKRNGDNSDKK
+385 SALLKRNGDNSGKK

-461 ENKAGENKNNENN
+461 ENKVGENKNNEN
-474 ENSKNNWDSGNAN
+474 SKNANIGN
-487 SSKDSTNDSY
+487 DSTNDSY
-497 AKENGDKN
+497 AKENGNKSALNTLD
-505 SLNSLGSLNSGN
+505 SLTSGN

-568 VDSNGRFIAPGEESA
+568 VDSNGRFVAPGEESA
-583 RALREEELEKEEYG
+583 RALREEELENEEYG
-597 DYSSQNTGLLS
+597 DYSSQNAGLLS

-625 KAKKSSGQNNV
+625 KAKKSSNQNNV

-650 VLAIGVVALLV
+650 VLAIGIVALLV
-661 IVVFA
+661 VVVFA

-711 SKEKQPNKPGTS
+711 SKEKQPSKNNTG
-723 ESDANKAGEKNK
+723 KADEKKSGEKNK
-735 DNKSNKNNKSLK
+735 SNKDNKSLK

-759 KQVPPPKMPTN
+759 KQVPKPKMPTN

-857 ILWVPQGSIPMN
+857 ILWVPEGSIPMN

>member
-22 EAGVQVWKASDRIL
+22 EAGIQVWKASDRIL

-152 ISPLLKDVTVEYTK
+152 ISPLLKDVTVEYSK
-166 QDSQDKRDKQNK
+166 QDSQKNKQDKPNTKNK
-178 KNSQDAQD
+178 QDAQD
-186 SQNKQDSQ
+186 SQNESE
-194 DNSDNQDKSEEQS
+194 NQNKNEEPS
-207 KDLPQSV
+207 NNLPQSV

-232 TGYKQNNT
+232 TGYTQNNT

-262 LSSAKDPSIIPM
+262 LSSAKDSSIIPM
-274 ASIGEIL
+274 ASIGELL

-301 NDASES
+301 NNASES

-315 PCKDKDLIDFPE
+315 PCKDEDLIDFPE

-366 GKNAKNTGIKN
+366 GKNAKNTGLKN

-385 SALLKRNGDNSDKK
+385 SALLKRNGDNSEKK

-448 FPSYSTDKSQASE
+448 FPGYSTDKSQASE
-461 ENKAGENKNNENN
+461 ENKVGENKNNKNN
-474 ENSKNNWDSGNAN
+474 ENSKNTNIGN
-487 SSKDSTNDSY
+487 DSTNDSY
-497 AKENGDKN
+497 AKENGNKSALNALD
-505 SLNSLGSLNSGN
+505 SLTSGN

-532 RFDFEDLLSSNTKH
+532 RFDFEDLLSSNTRH

-568 VDSNGRFIAPGEESA
+568 VDSNGRFVAPGEESA
-583 RALREEELEKEEYG
+583 RALREEELENEEYG

-735 DNKSNKNNKSLK
+735 SNKDNKSLK

-759 KQVPPPKMPTN
+759 KQVPKPKMPTN

>member
-22 EAGVQVWKASDRIL
+22 EAGIQVWKASDRIL

-152 ISPLLKDVTVEYTK
+152 ISPLLKDVTVEYSK
-166 QDSQDKRDKQNK
+166 QDSQDKKDKPNTKNK
-178 KNSQDAQD
+178 QDAQD
-186 SQNKQDSQ
+186 SQNKSE
-194 DNSDNQDKSEEQS
+194 NQDKSEEQS
-207 KDLPQSV
+207 KDLPQSI

-247 ADGVPGEFVMICKRG
+247 ADGIPGEFVMICKRG

-274 ASIGEIL
+274 ASIGELL

-301 NDASES
+301 NNASES

-315 PCKDKDLIDFPE
+315 PCKDEDLIDFPE

-358 ENEKPNKF
+358 EDEKPSKF
-366 GKNAKNTGIKN
+366 GRNAKNTGLKN

-385 SALLKRNGDNSDKK
+385 SALLKRNGDNSEKK

-461 ENKAGENKNNENN
+461 ENKVGENKNNENG
-474 ENSKNNWDSGNAN
+474 KNAN
-487 SSKDSTNDSY
+487 IGNDSTNDSY
-497 AKENGDKN
+497 AKENGNKSALNALD
-505 SLNSLGSLNSGN
+505 SLTSGN

-532 RFDFEDLLSSNTKH
+532 RFDFEDLLSSNTRH

-568 VDSNGRFIAPGEESA
+568 VDSNGRFVAPGEESA
-583 RALREEELEKEEYG
+583 RALREEELENEEYG
-597 DYSSQNTGLLS
+597 DYNSQNAGLLS

-625 KAKKSSGQNNV
+625 KAKKSSNQNNV

-650 VLAIGVVALLV
+650 VLAIGIVALLV

-735 DNKSNKNNKSLK
+735 SNKDNKSLK

-759 KQVPPPKMPTN
+759 KQVPKPKMPTN

>member
-152 ISPLLKDVTVEYTK
+152 ISPLLKDVTVEYSK
-166 QDSQDKRDKQNK
+166 QDSQKNKQDKPNTKNK
-178 KNSQDAQD
+178 QDAQD
-186 SQNKQDSQ
+186 SQNESE
-194 DNSDNQDKSEEQS
+194 NQDKSEEQS
-207 KDLPQSV
+207 NNLPQSV

-232 TGYKQNNT
+232 TGYTQNNT

-262 LSSAKDPSIIPM
+262 LSSAKDSSIIPM
-274 ASIGEIL
+274 ASIGELL

-301 NDASES
+301 NNASES

-315 PCKDKDLIDFPE
+315 PCKDEDLIDFPE

-358 ENEKPNKF
+358 EDEKPNKF
-366 GKNAKNTGIKN
+366 GKNAKNTGLKN

-385 SALLKRNGDNSDKK
+385 SALLKRNGDNSEKK

-448 FPSYSTDKSQASE
+448 FPGYSTDKSQASE
-461 ENKAGENKNNENN
+461 ENKVGENKNNKNN
-474 ENSKNNWDSGNAN
+474 KNSKNTNIGN
-487 SSKDSTNDSY
+487 DSTNDSY
-497 AKENGDKN
+497 AKENGNKSALNALD
-505 SLNSLGSLNSGN
+505 SLTSGN

-532 RFDFEDLLSSNTKH
+532 RFDFEDLLSSNTRH

-568 VDSNGRFIAPGEESA
+568 VDSNGRFVAPGEESA
-583 RALREEELEKEEYG
+583 RALREEELENEEYG

-650 VLAIGVVALLV
+650 VLAIGIVALLV
-661 IVVFA
+661 VVVFA

-735 DNKSNKNNKSLK
+735 SNKDNKSLK

-759 KQVPPPKMPTN
+759 KQVPKPKMPTN

>member
-22 EAGVQVWKASDRIL
+22 EAGIQVWKASDRIL

-152 ISPLLKDVTVEYTK
+152 ISPLLKDVTVEYSK
-166 QDSQDKRDKQNK
+166 QDSQKNKQDKPNTKNK
-178 KNSQDAQD
+178 QDAQD
-186 SQNKQDSQ
+186 SQNESE
-194 DNSDNQDKSEEQS
+194 NQNKNEEPS
-207 KDLPQSV
+207 NNLPQSV

-232 TGYKQNNT
+232 TGYTQNNT

-262 LSSAKDPSIIPM
+262 LSSAKDSSIIPM
-274 ASIGEIL
+274 ASIGELL

-315 PCKDKDLIDFPE
+315 PCKDNDLIDFPE

-366 GKNAKNTGIKN
+366 GKNAKNTGLKN

-385 SALLKRNGDNSDKK
+385 SALLKRNGDNSGKK

-461 ENKAGENKNNENN
+461 ENNAGENKNNEN
-474 ENSKNNWDSGNAN
+474 SKNTNIGN
-487 SSKDSTNDSY
+487 DSTNDSY
-497 AKENGDKN
+497 AKENGNKSALNALD
-505 SLNSLGSLNSGN
+505 SLTSGN

-568 VDSNGRFIAPGEESA
+568 VDSNGRFVAPGEESA
-583 RALREEELEKEEYG
+583 RALREEELENEEYG
-597 DYSSQNTGLLS
+597 DYNSQNAGLLS

-625 KAKKSSGQNNV
+625 KAKKSSNQNNV

-661 IVVFA
+661 VVVFA

-687 WDSQSVENVPFGS
+687 WDSQSIENVPFGS

-711 SKEKQPNKPGTS
+711 SKEKQPNKNNTS
-723 ESDANKAGEKNK
+723 KSDEKKSGEKNK
-735 DNKSNKNNKSLK
+735 SNKDNKSLK

-759 KQVPPPKMPTN
+759 KQVPKPKMPTN

-845 VKFKKPITAQDF
+845 VKFKKTITAQDF

>member
-152 ISPLLKDVTVEYTK
+152 ISPLLKDVTVEYSK
-166 QDSQDKRDKQNK
+166 QDSQKNKQDKPNTKNK
-178 KNSQDAQD
+178 QDAQD
-186 SQNKQDSQ
+186 SQNESE
-194 DNSDNQDKSEEQS
+194 NQDKSEEQS
-207 KDLPQSV
+207 NNLPQSV

-232 TGYKQNNT
+232 TGYTQNNT

-262 LSSAKDPSIIPM
+262 LSSAKDSSIIPM
-274 ASIGEIL
+274 ASIGELL

-301 NDASES
+301 NNASES

-315 PCKDKDLIDFPE
+315 PCKDEDLIDFPE

-358 ENEKPNKF
+358 EDEKPNKF
-366 GKNAKNTGIKN
+366 GKNAKNTGLKN

-385 SALLKRNGDNSDKK
+385 SALLKRNGDNSEKK

-448 FPSYSTDKSQASE
+448 FPGYSTDKSQASE
-461 ENKAGENKNNENN
+461 ENKVGENKNNKNN
-474 ENSKNNWDSGNAN
+474 ENSKNTNIGN
-487 SSKDSTNDSY
+487 DSTNDSY
-497 AKENGDKN
+497 AKENGNKSALNALD
-505 SLNSLGSLNSGN
+505 SLTSGN

-532 RFDFEDLLSSNTKH
+532 RFDFEDLLSSNTRH

-568 VDSNGRFIAPGEESA
+568 VDSNGRFVAPGEESA
-583 RALREEELEKEEYG
+583 RALREEELENEEYG
-597 DYSSQNTGLLS
+597 DYNSQNAGLLS

-625 KAKKSSGQNNV
+625 KAKKSSNQNNV

-650 VLAIGVVALLV
+650 VLAIGIVALLV

-735 DNKSNKNNKSLK
+735 SNKDNKSLK

-759 KQVPPPKMPTN
+759 KQVPKPKMPTN

>member
-22 EAGVQVWKASDRIL
+22 EAGIQVWKASDRIL

-152 ISPLLKDVTVEYTK
+152 ISPLLKDITVEYSK
-166 QDSQDKRDKQNK
+166 QDSQDKQDKPNTKNK
-178 KNSQDAQD
+178 QDAQD
-186 SQNKQDSQ
+186 SQGKK
-194 DNSDNQDKSEEQS
+194 DNQNKNEEQS
-207 KDLPQSV
+207 KNLQQSV

-232 TGYKQNNT
+232 TGYTQNNT

-262 LSSAKDPSIIPM
+262 LSSAKDSSIIPM
-274 ASIGEIL
+274 ASIGELL

-301 NDASES
+301 NNASES

-315 PCKDKDLIDFPE
+315 PCKDEDLIDFPE
-327 GLSKNEDLLENQ
+327 GLSKNEDFLENE

-358 ENEKPNKF
+358 EDEKPNKF
-366 GKNAKNTGIKN
+366 GKNAKNTGLKN

-385 SALLKRNGDNSDKK
+385 SALLKRNGDNSEKK

-461 ENKAGENKNNENN
+461 ENKVGENKNNKNN
-474 ENSKNNWDSGNAN
+474 ENSKNANIGN
-487 SSKDSTNDSY
+487 DSTNDSY
-497 AKENGDKN
+497 AKENGNKSALNALD
-505 SLNSLGSLNSGN
+505 SLTSGN

-568 VDSNGRFIAPGEESA
+568 VDSNGRFVAPGEESA
-583 RALREEELEKEEYG
+583 RALREEELENEEYG
-597 DYSSQNTGLLS
+597 DYSSQNAGLLS

-625 KAKKSSGQNNV
+625 KAKKSSNQNNV

-650 VLAIGVVALLV
+650 VLAIGIVALLV
-661 IVVFA
+661 VVVFA

-711 SKEKQPNKPGTS
+711 SKEKQPNKNNTGK
-723 ESDANKAGEKNK
+723 SDEKK
-735 DNKSNKNNKSLK
+735 YDEKNKSNKDNKSLK

-759 KQVPPPKMPTN
+759 KQVPKPKMPTN

>member
-22 EAGVQVWKASDRIL
+22 EAGIQVWKASDRIL

-122 KLLASGITHYAISTN
+122 KLLTSGITHYAISTN

-152 ISPLLKDVTVEYTK
+152 ISPLLKDITVEYSK
-166 QDSQDKRDKQNK
+166 QDSQDKQDKPNTKNK
-178 KNSQDAQD
+178 QDAQD
-186 SQNKQDSQ
+186 SQNSQDSQ
-194 DNSDNQDKSEEQS
+194 NKSENQNKSEEQS
-207 KDLPQSV
+207 KNLPQSV

-232 TGYKQNNT
+232 TGYTQNNT

-262 LSSAKDPSIIPM
+262 LSSAKDSSIIPM
-274 ASIGEIL
+274 ASIGELL
-281 ALLGTYTPVKKLSEK
+281 ALLGTYTPVKNLSEK

-301 NDASES
+301 NNASES

-315 PCKDKDLIDFPE
+315 PCKDEDLIDFPE
-327 GLSKNEDLLENQ
+327 GLSKNEDLLENE

-358 ENEKPNKF
+358 EDEKPNKF
-366 GKNAKNTGIKN
+366 GKNAKNTGLKN

-385 SALLKRNGDNSDKK
+385 SALLKRNGDNSGKK

-448 FPSYSTDKSQASE
+448 FPSYSTDKSQASG
-461 ENKAGENKNNENN
+461 ENKVGENKNNKNN
-474 ENSKNNWDSGNAN
+474 ENSKNANIGN
-487 SSKDSTNDSY
+487 DSTNDSY
-497 AKENGDKN
+497 AKENGNKSALNALD
-505 SLNSLGSLNSGN
+505 SLTSGN

-568 VDSNGRFIAPGEESA
+568 VDSNGRFVAPGEESA
-583 RALREEELEKEEYG
+583 RALREEELENEEYG
-597 DYSSQNTGLLS
+597 DYSSQNAGLLS

-625 KAKKSSGQNNV
+625 KAKKSSNQNNV

-650 VLAIGVVALLV
+650 VLAIGIVALLV
-661 IVVFA
+661 VVVFA

-723 ESDANKAGEKNK
+723 KSDANKAGEKNK
-735 DNKSNKNNKSLK
+735 SNKDNKSLK

-759 KQVPPPKMPTN
+759 KQVPKPKMPTN

>member
-152 ISPLLKDVTVEYTK
+152 ISPLLKDVTVEYSK
-166 QDSQDKRDKQNK
+166 QDSQKNKQDKPNTKNK
-178 KNSQDAQD
+178 QDAQD
-186 SQNKQDSQ
+186 SQNESE
-194 DNSDNQDKSEEQS
+194 NQNKNEEPS
-207 KDLPQSV
+207 KNLPQSV

-232 TGYKQNNT
+232 TGYTQNNT

-262 LSSAKDPSIIPM
+262 LSSAKDSSIIPM
-274 ASIGEIL
+274 ASIGELL

-301 NDASES
+301 NNASES

-315 PCKDKDLIDFPE
+315 PCKDEDLIDFPE

-358 ENEKPNKF
+358 EDEKPNKF
-366 GKNAKNTGIKN
+366 GKNAKNTGLKN

-385 SALLKRNGDNSDKK
+385 SALLKRNDDNSEKK

-461 ENKAGENKNNENN
+461 ENKVGENKNNKNN
-474 ENSKNNWDSGNAN
+474 ENSKNTNIGN
-487 SSKDSTNDSY
+487 DSTNDSY
-497 AKENGDKN
+497 AKENGNKSALNALD
-505 SLNSLGSLNSGN
+505 SLTSGN

-532 RFDFEDLLSSNTKH
+532 RFDFEDLLSSNTRH

-568 VDSNGRFIAPGEESA
+568 VDSNGRFVAPGEESA
-583 RALREEELEKEEYG
+583 RALREEELENEEYG

-735 DNKSNKNNKSLK
+735 SNKDNKSLK

-759 KQVPPPKMPTN
+759 KQVPKPKMPTN

>member
-166 QDSQDKRDKQNK
+166 QDSQDKKDKQNK
-178 KNSQDAQD
+178 KNSQDARD
-186 SQNKQDSQ
+186 SQDSQ
-194 DNSDNQDKSEEQS
+194 DKSENQNKNEEPS
-207 KDLPQSV
+207 NNLPQSV

-221 LSALLYALLTR
+221 LSALLYDLLTR
-232 TGYKQNNT
+232 TGYTQNNT

-262 LSSAKDPSIIPM
+262 LSSAKDSSIIPM
-274 ASIGEIL
+274 ASIGELL

-301 NDASES
+301 NNASES

-315 PCKDKDLIDFPE
+315 PCKDEDLIDFPE

-358 ENEKPNKF
+358 EDEKPNKF
-366 GKNAKNTGIKN
+366 GKNAKNTGLKN

-461 ENKAGENKNNENN
+461 ENNAGENKNNEN
-474 ENSKNNWDSGNAN
+474 SKNTNIGN
-487 SSKDSTNDSY
+487 DSTNDSY
-497 AKENGDKN
+497 AKENGNKSALNALD
-505 SLNSLGSLNSGN
+505 SLTSGN

-532 RFDFEDLLSSNTKH
+532 RFDFEDLLSSNTRH

-568 VDSNGRFIAPGEESA
+568 VDSNGRFVAPGEESA
-583 RALREEELEKEEYG
+583 RALREEELENEEYG

-723 ESDANKAGEKNK
+723 ESDANKVGEKNK
-735 DNKSNKNNKSLK
+735 SNKDNKSLK

-759 KQVPPPKMPTN
+759 KQVPKPKMPTN

>member
-152 ISPLLKDVTVEYTK
+152 ISPLLKDVTVEYSK
-166 QDSQDKRDKQNK
+166 QDSQKNKQDKPNTKNK
-178 KNSQDAQD
+178 QDAQD
-186 SQNKQDSQ
+186 SQNESE
-194 DNSDNQDKSEEQS
+194 NQDKSEEQS
-207 KDLPQSV
+207 NNLPQSV

-232 TGYKQNNT
+232 TGYTQNNT

-262 LSSAKDPSIIPM
+262 LSSAKDSSIIPM
-274 ASIGEIL
+274 ASIGELL

-301 NDASES
+301 NNASES

-366 GKNAKNTGIKN
+366 GKNAKNTGLKN

-461 ENKAGENKNNENN
+461 ENNAGENKNNKNN
-474 ENSKNNWDSGNAN
+474 ENSKNTNIGN
-487 SSKDSTNDSY
+487 DSTDDSY
-497 AKENGDKN
+497 AKENGNKSALNALD
-505 SLNSLGSLNSGN
+505 SLTSRN

-532 RFDFEDLLSSNTKH
+532 RFDFEDLLSSNTRH

-568 VDSNGRFIAPGEESA
+568 VDSNGRFVAPGEESA
-583 RALREEELEKEEYG
+583 RALREEELENEEYG
-597 DYSSQNTGLLS
+597 DYSSQNAGLLS

-625 KAKKSSGQNNV
+625 KAKKSSNQNNV

-661 IVVFA
+661 VVVFA

-711 SKEKQPNKPGTS
+711 SKEKQPNKAGTS

-735 DNKSNKNNKSLK
+735 DNKSNKSLK

-759 KQVPPPKMPTN
+759 KQVPAPKMPTN

>member
-152 ISPLLKDVTVEYTK
+152 ISPLLKDVTVEYSK
-166 QDSQDKRDKQNK
+166 QDSQKNKQDKPNTKNK
-178 KNSQDAQD
+178 QDAQD
-186 SQNKQDSQ
+186 SQNESE
-194 DNSDNQDKSEEQS
+194 NQDKSEEQS
-207 KDLPQSV
+207 NNLPQSV

-232 TGYKQNNT
+232 TGYTQNNT

-262 LSSAKDPSIIPM
+262 LSSAKDSSIIPM
-274 ASIGEIL
+274 ASIGELL

-315 PCKDKDLIDFPE
+315 PCKDEDLVDFPE

-358 ENEKPNKF
+358 EDEKPNKF
-366 GKNAKNTGIKN
+366 GKNAKNTGLKN

-385 SALLKRNGDNSDKK
+385 SALLKRNGDNSEKK

-448 FPSYSTDKSQASE
+448 FPGYSTDKSQASE
-461 ENKAGENKNNENN
+461 ENKVDENKNNKNN
-474 ENSKNNWDSGNAN
+474 ENSKNTNIGN
-487 SSKDSTNDSY
+487 DSTNDSY
-497 AKENGDKN
+497 AKENGNKSALNALD
-505 SLNSLGSLNSGN
+505 SLTSGN

-532 RFDFEDLLSSNTKH
+532 RFDFEDLLSSNTRH

-568 VDSNGRFIAPGEESA
+568 VDSNGRFVAPGEESA
-583 RALREEELEKEEYG
+583 RALREEELENEEYG

-735 DNKSNKNNKSLK
+735 SNKDNKSLK

-759 KQVPPPKMPTN
+759 KQVPKPKMPTN

>member
-22 EAGVQVWKASDRIL
+22 EAGIQVWKASDRIL

-122 KLLASGITHYAISTN
+122 KLLTSGITHYAISTN

-152 ISPLLKDVTVEYTK
+152 ISPLLKDVTVEYSK
-166 QDSQDKRDKQNK
+166 QDSQNKQDKPNTKNK
-178 KNSQDAQD
+178 QDAQD
-186 SQNKQDSQ
+186 SQNESK
-194 DNSDNQDKSEEQS
+194 NQNKSEEQS
-207 KDLPQSV
+207 KNLPQSV

-232 TGYKQNNT
+232 TGYTQNNT

-262 LSSAKDPSIIPM
+262 LSSAKDSSIIPM
-274 ASIGEIL
+274 ASIGELL

-315 PCKDKDLIDFPE
+315 PCKDNDLIDFPE
-327 GLSKNEDLLENQ
+327 GLSKNEDLLENE

-358 ENEKPNKF
+358 EDEKPNKF
-366 GKNAKNTGIKN
+366 GKNAKNTGLKN

-385 SALLKRNGDNSDKK
+385 SALLKRNGDNSGKK

-461 ENKAGENKNNENN
+461 ENKVGENKNNEN
-474 ENSKNNWDSGNAN
+474 SKNANIGNN
-487 SSKDSTNDSY
+487 STNDSY
-497 AKENGDKN
+497 AKENGNKSALNTLD
-505 SLNSLGSLNSGN
+505 SLTSGN
-517 DYSQKDDLSSPLMPR
+517 DYSQKDDLSSPLMHR

-568 VDSNGRFIAPGEESA
+568 VDSNGRFVAPGEESA
-583 RALREEELEKEEYG
+583 RALREEELENEEYG
-597 DYSSQNTGLLS
+597 DYSSQNAGLLS

-625 KAKKSSGQNNV
+625 KAKKSSNQNNV

-650 VLAIGVVALLV
+650 VLAIGIVALLV
-661 IVVFA
+661 VVVFA

-711 SKEKQPNKPGTS
+711 SKEKQPNKNNTS
-723 ESDANKAGEKNK
+723 KAGEKK
-735 DNKSNKNNKSLK
+735 SGEKNKSNKDNKSLK

-759 KQVPPPKMPTN
+759 KQVPKPKMPTN

-857 ILWVPQGSIPMN
+857 ILWVPEGSIPMN

>member
-22 EAGVQVWKASDRIL
+22 EAGIQVWKASDRIL

-46 DRRFL
+46 DRSFL

-152 ISPLLKDVTVEYTK
+152 ISPLLKDVTVEYSK
-166 QDSQDKRDKQNK
+166 QDSQDKKDKPNTKNK
-178 KNSQDAQD
+178 QDAQD
-186 SQNKQDSQ
+186 SQNKSE
-194 DNSDNQDKSEEQS
+194 NQDKSEEQS
-207 KDLPQSV
+207 KDLPQSI

-247 ADGVPGEFVMICKRG
+247 ADGIPGEFVMICKRG

-274 ASIGEIL
+274 ASIGELL

-301 NDASES
+301 NNASES

-315 PCKDKDLIDFPE
+315 PCKDEDLIDFPE

-358 ENEKPNKF
+358 EDEKPSKF
-366 GKNAKNTGIKN
+366 GRNAKNTGLKN

-385 SALLKRNGDNSDKK
+385 SALLKRNGDNSEKK

-461 ENKAGENKNNENN
+461 ENKVGENKNNENG
-474 ENSKNNWDSGNAN
+474 KNAN
-487 SSKDSTNDSY
+487 IGNDSTNDSY
-497 AKENGDKN
+497 AKENGNKSALNALD
-505 SLNSLGSLNSGN
+505 SLTSGN

-532 RFDFEDLLSSNTKH
+532 RFDFEDLLSSNTRH

-568 VDSNGRFIAPGEESA
+568 VDSNGRFVAPGEESA
-583 RALREEELEKEEYG
+583 RALREEELENEEYG
-597 DYSSQNTGLLS
+597 DYNSQNAGLLS

-625 KAKKSSGQNNV
+625 KAKKSSNQNNV

-650 VLAIGVVALLV
+650 VLAIGIVALLV

-711 SKEKQPNKPGTS
+711 SKEKQPNKNDTS
-723 ESDANKAGEKNK
+723 KSDEKNKSNK
-735 DNKSNKNNKSLK
+735 DNKIFK